1 MSHPSE
7 GSDDVADFLSS
18 GYWEEHYRQG
28 RTGWDRGGPTPQFE
42 ALLAETDAPR
52 PGTMAVVGC
61 GNGHDALLFA
71 RHGFDVTGF
80 DFAPTP
86 LANATAA
93 AAASGLQDH
102 ARFERID
109 IFDLADRYPGSFDYV
124 LERACFTAIAPADRD
139 RYVRVV
145 HDILKPG
152 GLLIGQFM
160 LGEREGGP
168 PFATSP
174 AEFRQRFTPGFT
186 VERLEQGQDSD
197 GPMTPTLALLRRK

>member
-1 MSHPSE
+1 MAE
-7 GSDDVADFLSS
+7 FLSS

-28 RTGWDRGGPTPQFE
+28 QTGWDLGGPTPRFE
-42 ALLAETDAPR
+42 ALLSGTEAPR
-52 PGTMAVVGC
+52 PGTLAVVGC

-93 AAASGLQDH
+93 AAAAGLQERT
-102 ARFERID
+102 RFEQID
-109 IFDLADRYPGSFDYV
+109 IFDLADRYPGAFDYV
-124 LERACFTAIAPADRD
+124 LERACFTAISPADRD

-152 GLLIGQFM
+152 GLLIGQFV

-174 AEFRQRFTPGFT
+174 EAFRQRFAPAFT
-186 VERLEQGQDSD
+186 IELLEETGEGT
-197 GPMTPTLALLRRK
+197 GPVTQALALLRRSDARP